1 MIIIGIDPG
10 LDGAIAAI
18 DTNQT
23 FAAVFDMPTL
33 ELKSGKKRKRTI
45 DCHNVVK
52 ILTDLS
58 DGEHCRAF
66 LELVH
71 SMPGQGVRSMFT
83 MGQTF
88 GALKMALTALKIPFE
103 EVTPQRWKKE
113 ILHGTMKDKDAS
125 RYKAQQLFPSVE
137 LSRKKDHNRADALL
151 IAEFG
156 RRLLVNDSRCV
167 NE

>member
-23 FAAVFDMPTL
+23 FVAVFDMPTL
-33 ELKSGKKRKRTI
+33 ELKSGKKKKRTI
-45 DCHNVVK
+45 DCHGVVK

-58 DGEHCRAF
+58 AEEYCHAF
-66 LELVH
+66 IELVH
-71 SMPGQGVRSMFT
+71 SMPNQGVRSMFT
-83 MGQTF
+83 MGETF
-88 GALKMALTALKIPFE
+88 GALKMALAALRIPFE
-103 EVTPQRWKKE
+103 EVTPQRWKKVM
-113 ILHGTMKDKDAS
+113 LHGMMRDKDAS
-125 RYKAQQLFPSVE
+125 RYKAQQLFPSVS
-137 LSRKKDHNRADALL
+137 LSRKKDRDRADALM
-151 IAEFG
+151 IAAYG